1 MMKKFSFNFWALC
14 GVALAFTACSED
26 SLVNP
31 SDSTA
36 NVSEFNTAHVTVKK
50 SAQKRANSI
59 DTWSEDHSDAWVSKL
74 DFEKPADA
82 ITATKNSQWDTSAT
96 LRSGNTYY
104 VSSDFDGVLNFDNFN
119 GDLYVDAKITQ
130 FYGNV
135 GNLNLYIL
143 PNGSWECG
151 FNNGSITIYN
161 QGNLILGSY
170 DLQNNNIG
178 DIYNCGYMSLGKAG
192 DYPNLSNAHH
202 IYSNGDFELAGNID
216 FKAFCDIHGTMS
228 VAGDIKIQ
236 NNEAQYVCALEVEG
250 KLDITQGHLK
260 TSYVKANEITFD
272 GADLYLLP
280 NAHVVANKISMP
292 NSATSIK
299 GYTGSHALVET
310 KDIYFRN
317 FNTFQSAFS
326 SNIYF
331 NVTGSI
337 DIQER
342 REENG
347 STVDYAVL
355 YSSAAEYLA
364 TQTGSVVAD
373 RFNISD
379 VKAVDGCNDTW
390 TVTPDE
396 EEEPTEP
403 ELELI
408 GSIENPTHDHDADK
422 NDPNR
427 RHLSATCIDVD
438 NNGVFYVTYH
448 MRGGYGS
455 GEHYAGDTFDKDG
468 VEGCIETWTIAKDET
483 TNNSNIQ
490 LGSYMWTND
499 FDFNHLI
506 LDGNNIVTVGHR
518 DNKGA
523 IIGRLPKFY
532 EDYDAKEN
540 NASGYSEEFKF
551 KYLTTAEPLM
561 GEGKDGEIKI
571 DYKNAGDGN
580 CVIKVNNE
588 YWVATY
594 EGYGRL
600 NADFSRIKDEAGNV
614 AFQPTPGS
622 AKYLI
627 EKDGDIAVLFLNE
640 RPTSTATAQSSA
652 TLATISKST
661 FPFNGTTSVLKSY
674 VQPVDGKNVIAW
686 NGVDL
691 MACLGKGGLNI
702 NNNIY
707 TFGEDKA
714 ENETEPVNGIAYDS
728 DYIYVAAGSH
738 LRVLDSATKKEVTHT
753 TLPGMSANYIKLAT
767 INGEKYIAVA
777 FGQAGIKVFQLK
789 NGK

>member
-1 MMKKFSFNFWALC
+1 
-14 GVALAFTACSED
+14 
-26 SLVNP
+26 
-31 SDSTA
+31 
-36 NVSEFNTAHVTVKK
+36 
-50 SAQKRANSI
+50 
-59 DTWSEDHSDAWVSKL
+59 
-74 DFEKPADA
+74 
-82 ITATKNSQWDTSAT
+82 
-96 LRSGNTYY
+96 
-104 VSSDFDGVLNFDNFN
+104 
-119 GDLYVDAKITQ
+119 
-130 FYGNV
+130 
-135 GNLNLYIL
+135 
-143 PNGSWECG
+143 
-151 FNNGSITIYN
+151 
-161 QGNLILGSY
+161 
-170 DLQNNNIG
+170 
-178 DIYNCGYMSLGKAG
+178 
-192 DYPNLSNAHH
+192 
-202 IYSNGDFELAGNID
+202 
-216 FKAFCDIHGTMS
+216 
-228 VAGDIKIQ
+228 
-236 NNEAQYVCALEVEG
+236 
-250 KLDITQGHLK
+250 
-260 TSYVKANEITFD
+260 
-272 GADLYLLP
+272 
-280 NAHVVANKISMP
+280 
-292 NSATSIK
+292 
-299 GYTGSHALVET
+299 
-310 KDIYFRN
+310 
-317 FNTFQSAFS
+317 
-326 SNIYF
+326 
-331 NVTGSI
+331 
-337 DIQER
+337 
-342 REENG
+342 
-347 STVDYAVL
+347 
-355 YSSAAEYLA
+355 
-364 TQTGSVVAD
+364 
-373 RFNISD
+373 D

-403 ELELI
+403 ELELV
-408 GSIENPTHDHDADK
+408 GSIESPTHDHDADK